1 MKLSTVKSTL
11 GYWVFLLVCV
21 GLVAPQ
27 AVAQDKA
34 LTVAMGT
41 QVSIEYTLKL
51 DDQSVFDTNVG
62 AEPLVYQ
69 QGARQIVPGL
79 EKALEGMKV
88 GESKKVTIE
97 PAEGYGAV
105 HQEAFMEIEKEKLPE
120 EARQV
125 GAQVQGRTGDGRML
139 RARVTEIKDA
149 TAILDF
155 NHPLA
160 GKTLHFDVKIVH
172 IQAKAEK

>member
-1 MKLSTVKSTL
+1 MKQSTSKSTL
-11 GYWVFLLVCV
+11 GYWVFFAVCV
-21 GLVAPQ
+21 GLIAPQ
-27 AVAQDKA
+27 AIAQDKV
-34 LTVAMGT
+34 LTVAIGA

-62 AEPLVYQ
+62 AEPLIYE
-69 QGARQIVPGL
+69 QGARQLVPGL

-88 GESKKVTIE
+88 GESKKVTVQ

-105 HQEAFMEIEKEKLPE
+105 QQEAILEIGKEKLPE

-125 GAQVQGRTGDGRML
+125 GAQVQGRTSDGRML

-160 GKTLHFDVKIVH
+160 GKTLHFDVKIVN